1 MFTDHILNA
10 KKILISGGGTGI
22 GKSLGTR
29 FLELGAEIVI
39 CGRREEV
46 LKETVAEWRKTGGKA
61 AYFVCD
67 ISVPDKVDAMFEEI
81 WRERPLD
88 GLVNNAAINT
98 IARTETLSPGAFDS
112 IINVVLHGNAYCTL
126 GAGKRWIEDNHQ
138 GTILSIVTSSGWQGR
153 AFMVPS
159 AAAKAGVI
167 SMMRSLAV
175 EWGPKGIRTVMVA
188 PGIFPTPGSAKLYPD
203 SAEYEA
209 QLARVPM
216 RRVGQHG
223 ELADLCSYL
232 MSVHAGFINGDCI
245 TIDGG
250 GALDAG
256 ANRYPYLQN
265 WGPEEWEE
273 FRAQPSRSVA
283 SQSDPAWRS

>member
-1 MFTDHILNA
+1 MFAEGILNA

-29 FLELGAEIVI
+29 FLKLGAEIVI

-46 LKETVAEWRKTGGKA
+46 LKETVVEWTKSGGKA

-67 ISVPDKVDAMFEEI
+67 ISLPDKVDAMFEEI

-88 GLVNNAAINT
+88 GLVNNASTNF

-112 IINVVLHGNAYCTL
+112 VIKVVLHGSAYCTL
-126 GAGKRWIEDNHQ
+126 GAGKRWIEGKHR
-138 GTILSIVTSSGWQGR
+138 GTILSILASSAWQGR
-153 AFMVPS
+153 AFMVPQ
-159 AAAKAGVI
+159 AAAKAGI
-167 SMMRSLAV
+167 LSMMRSLAI

-188 PGIFPTPGSAKLYPD
+188 PGLFPTRGSAQCYPD
-203 SAEYEA
+203 AAELEA
-209 QLARVPM
+209 QVARIPV
-216 RRVGQHG
+216 RRVGERD

-232 MSVHAGFINGDCI
+232 MSDHAGFINGECI
-245 TIDGG
+245 TMDGG

-256 ANRYPYLQN
+256 GNRYPYLHN
-265 WGPEEWEE
+265 WGPKQWEE
-273 FRAQPSRSVA
+273 YRAQPTRSVA
-283 SQSDPAWRS
+283 SQSDNNWRS